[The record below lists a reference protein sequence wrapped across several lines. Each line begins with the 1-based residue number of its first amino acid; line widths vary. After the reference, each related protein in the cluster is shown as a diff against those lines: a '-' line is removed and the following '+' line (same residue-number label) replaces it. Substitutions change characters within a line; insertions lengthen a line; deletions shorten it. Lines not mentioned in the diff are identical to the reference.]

1 MRKRVLAVD
10 DDPETTRQL
19 RGLLESRGFSVQ
31 VENDSTR
38 ALNVARRFH
47 PDVVILDYLMP
58 KAHGGDVA
66 WQLAS
71 DPVFRK
77 TRMIMCSGVPVQEFS
92 KKLPPVHIDIMEKP
106 VDTEALMELIE
117 GSDS

>member
-1 MRKRVLAVD
+1 MSKRVLAVD
-10 DDPETTRQL
+10 DDPETTRQI
-19 RGLLESRGFSVQ
+19 RGILESRGFSVQ
-31 VENDSTR
+31 VENDPTR
-38 ALNVARRFH
+38 ALSSARCFR

-71 DPVFRK
+71 DPLLRE

-92 KKLPPVHIDIMEKP
+92 KKLPPIAIMEKP
-106 VDTEALMELIE
+106 VDTEALMELIRE
-117 GSDS
+117 RAS

>member
-1 MRKRVLAVD
+1 MSKRVLAVD

-19 RGLLESRGFSVQ
+19 RGLLESRGFSVE

-38 ALNVARRFH
+38 ALSIARSFR
-47 PDVVILDYLMP
+47 PDVVIIDYLMP

-77 TRMIMCSGVPVQEFS
+77 TRMIMCSGVPYQEFS

-106 VDTEALMELIE
+106 VDTEALVELI
-117 GSDS
+117 DSPES